1 MSMEKYKQIL
11 QKYLPEASLDIIYT
25 WLQQHKVHLK
35 VSRKRSTKLGDY
47 RPPHKGKGHQ
57 ITVNHDLNQYAFLIT
72 LVHEIAHLINWEN
85 HKNRVRVHGVEWKNT
100 YRELMAP
107 LLEMNIFP
115 DDIKEALQNYLTK
128 SYASSGSDLGLTRVL
143 QKYDAELGITLESL
157 PEGSTFMLY
166 NGKTFKKGP
175 LVRKRYRCLCVDNTR
190 TYLVNPLATVEHIN
204 ANG

>member
-1 MSMEKYKQIL
+1 
-11 QKYLPEASLDIIYT
+11 
-25 WLQQHKVHLK
+25 
-35 VSRKRSTKLGDY
+35 
-47 RPPHKGKGHQ
+47 
-57 ITVNHDLNQYAFLIT
+57 
-72 LVHEIAHLINWEN
+72 
-85 HKNRVRVHGVEWKNT
+85 
-100 YRELMAP
+100 MAP

-115 DDIKEALQNYLTK
+115 NDIKEALQNYLTK

-143 QKYDAELGITLESL
+143 QKYDAKQGTTIESL